1 MVEILIATHGDL
13 GEGLLHSYEM
23 IAGDSSNIHVV
34 KLTETGIDEFSE
46 KLNNQLEKLTTNGNK
61 VLVLCDIK
69 GGTPYNESFMYSLK
83 QPGTIEVVSGVNLPM
98 LIEIGFMSQT
108 MDDAAMLADT
118 AMSVGKDSIDR
129 LVDAEDEDDGLDL

>member
-118 AMSVGKDSIDR
+118 ATIVGKDSIDR